1 MPKLTKEQTI
11 ASAIRSLNGG
21 GLTHAEALIKV
32 QTSYDTLKMALRAA
46 WDSIQALKPER
57 ASALFVDEAAVYL
70 YLSRAGFQKRLADE
84 ELARVAP
91 EGMERT
97 VDAVSRYVRDLLNR
111 WERDVSE
118 LISARKSEAKLASV
132 ERARAELAKSK
143 TPDVA
148 GFLADLSEKLDS
160 YDGIHRSAMP
170 WIIGGDG
177 EVVDSGILPM
187 MSNEEISAVLTE
199 GGRIEERTL
208 HDAMTEFPWRPESSQ
223 AHNAWGELYRSVVND
238 EIAALGDDISRS
250 HQMFADARQGG
261 LAGLDQSNGGT
272 DRTRSRS

>member
-11 ASAIRSLNGG
+11 ASAIRSINGG
-21 GLTHAEALIKV
+21 ALTHAEALIKV
-32 QTSYDTLKMALRAA
+32 QTSYDTLKMALRAT
-46 WDSIQALKPER
+46 WDAIQALEPVR

-84 ELARVAP
+84 ELSRVAP
-91 EGMERT
+91 AGMEHT
-97 VDAVSRYVRDLLNR
+97 VDAMSRYVRDLLTK
-111 WERDVSE
+111 WERQVSE
-118 LISARKSEAKLASV
+118 LISERKSEAKLDSV

-148 GFLADLSEKLDS
+148 GFLAALSQELDS
-160 YDGIHRSAMP
+160 YDGMHRSAMP
-170 WIIGGDG
+170 WIMARDG
-177 EVVDSGILPM
+177 EVVDNGVLPM
-187 MSNEEISAVLTE
+187 MSNEEISAVLME

-208 HDAMTEFPWRPESSQ
+208 HDAMTGLPWRRESSK

-238 EIAALGDDISRS
+238 EIAELTKDISRS
-250 HQMFADARQGG
+250 HQMFADARQCG